1 MSQTAAQALTEALRD
16 IAPEGRVIFFPE
28 IDSTNRAARELAA
41 QGVPSG
47 TLVAADYQTQGR
59 GRLDRVWQSPPG
71 ANLMFSLVLRPNL
84 EVGRAFNLTMA
95 AAVSMARA
103 VKKVTGLQPLLK
115 WPNDLFL
122 DGKKLAGV
130 LTELKASKGKID
142 WAVIGVG
149 LNTSAHPP
157 DVEAVDLAGELGRPV
172 DRFAILRGFVGEMN
186 LRVEMDPERLRQEWT
201 ELSWTLGR
209 KVVVQDNG
217 DRLSGL
223 ARGIDEQG
231 ALLLESGGRVRKV
244 VCGDLVV
251 EG

>member
-1 MSQTAAQALTEALRD
+1 MSQALRD
-16 IAPEGRVIFFPE
+16 IVPETRICFFPE
-28 IDSTNRAARELAA
+28 IDSTNRAAKELAA
-41 QGVPSG
+41 QGSSSG
-47 TLVAADYQTQGR
+47 TLVVADFQTRGR
-59 GRLDRVWQSPPG
+59 GRLDRVWQSPAG

-84 EVGRAFNLTMA
+84 EVGRAFGLTMA

-103 VKKVTGLQPLLK
+103 VKRVTGLQPLLK

-130 LTELKASKGKID
+130 LTELKASQGRID

-172 DRFAILRGFVGEMN
+172 DRFAILREYVAEMA
-186 LRVEMDPERLRQEWT
+186 LRAEMDPERLRQEWT
-201 ELSWTLGR
+201 GLSWTLGR
-209 KVVVQDNG
+209 KVVVRDNG
-217 DRLSGL
+217 DRITGL

-231 ALLLESGGRVRKV
+231 ALLLETGGRVRKV

>member
-1 MSQTAAQALTEALRD
+1 MARPASQTLTEALRD
-16 IAPEGRVIFFPE
+16 IVPEAQVHFFAQ
-28 IDSTNRAARELAA
+28 IDSTNRAAKEYAA
-41 QGVPSG
+41 RGVPSG
-47 TLVAADYQTQGR
+47 TLVVADFQTQGR

-71 ANLMFSLVLRPNL
+71 ANLMFSLILRPNL
-84 EVGRAFNLTMA
+84 ETGRAFGLTMA
-95 AAVSMARA
+95 ASVSMARA
-103 VKKVTGLQPLLK
+103 VNRVTGLQPLLK

-122 DGKKLAGV
+122 QGKKLAGV
-130 LTELKASKGKID
+130 LTELKASNGRID

-157 DVEAVDLAGELGRPV
+157 DVEAVDLAQKLGRPV
-172 DRFAILRGFVGEMN
+172 DRFAILREFVGEMGQ
-186 LRVEMDPERLRQEWT
+186 RTRIDPERLRQEWT

-223 ARGIDEQG
+223 AKGIDEQG
-231 ALLLESGGRVRKV
+231 ALLLESGGEVKRV